1 MNKILVGRTNHPGI
15 SHIHFSFNHH
25 HSPLCILYLRTFS
38 YFSRHPFFRM
48 SVFFELVIHFLTF
61 LKHFF
66 ILFTFKVAWL
76 SRIAQSFG
84 VLAMKVS
91 EPLPCI
97 ISFFLFG
104 FRCTPPPPPS
114 YPWSHASPGHRI
126 FRTSLLFH
134 SDDCRQS

>member
-25 HSPLCILYLRTFS
+25 HSPLCILYPRMFS
-38 YFSRHPFFRM
+38 YFSHHLFFRI
-48 SVFFELVIHFLTF
+48 SVNRIGYSFSHFSE
-61 LKHFF
+61 HFF

-84 VLAMKVS
+84 VTALKVS

-97 ISFFLFG
+97 ILFFLFG
-104 FRCTPPPPPS
+104 YRCTPPPPPS
-114 YPWSHASPGHRI
+114 YPWNHTSPGHRI
-126 FRTSLLFH
+126 LWTSLLFH
-134 SDDCRQS
+134 SDDCGQS